1 MVAHITLPLVT
12 DDGLPASL
20 SAQLITEKLRGELG
34 YSGLVVTD
42 ALSMGAINEAYT
54 SAQAAVLALQ
64 AGNDVLLMSEDYAA
78 AFDGVVQAV
87 ENGTLTEERIEES
100 VRRILEAKKTA
111 GLL

>member
-1 MVAHITLPLVT
+1 M
-12 DDGLPASL
+12 
-20 SAQLITEKLRGELG
+20 
-34 YSGLVVTD
+34 VTD
-42 ALSMGAINEAYT
+42 ALSMGAIKEAYT

-64 AGNDVLLMSEDYAA
+64 AGNDVLLMPEDYAA

-87 ENGTLTEERIEES
+87 KNGTLSEERIEES